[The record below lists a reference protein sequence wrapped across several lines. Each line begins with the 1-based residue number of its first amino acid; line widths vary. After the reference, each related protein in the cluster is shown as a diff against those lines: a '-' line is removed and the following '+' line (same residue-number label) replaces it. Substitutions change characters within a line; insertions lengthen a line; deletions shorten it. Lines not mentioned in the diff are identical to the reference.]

1 MPELPEVETTL
12 RGIAPALRSDSIAR
26 VVVRDG
32 RLRWPVTVPA
42 DVSGQRITRISRRA
56 KYLLLHLETGA
67 LILHLGMSGRLRV
80 VPGDTPPGKHDHVDI
95 AVGQGRVLRLTDP
108 RRFGSLHWQP
118 NPPEA
123 HWLLRGLG
131 VEPLTDSFHGRYL
144 FQASRKRRAAVKT
157 FLMDASIVVGIGN
170 IYANEALFQ
179 AGVRPRRAAGRVSRA
194 AYDAIAAAAKATLS
208 AAIERGGTTLRD
220 YVGSDGAPG
229 YFANELRVYGRE
241 GQPCLVCETALKG
254 IRVGQRSTVYCPRC
268 QR

>member
-12 RGIAPALRSDSIAR
+12 RGIAPALRNERVED
-26 VVVRDG
+26 VVVRDA
-32 RLRWPVTVPA
+32 RLRWPVAVPA
-42 DVSGQRITRISRRA
+42 SVPGQRITGIRRRA

-80 VPGDTPPGKHDHVDI
+80 VPGDTPAGKHDHIDI
-95 AVGQGRVLRLTDP
+95 AVGGGRVLRLTDP

-123 HWLLRGLG
+123 HWLLRNLG
-131 VEPLTDSFHGRYL
+131 VEPLTDAFHGQYL
-144 FQASRKRRAAVKT
+144 FEASKQRRTAVKA
-157 FLMDASIVVGIGN
+157 FIMDAGVVVGIGN
-170 IYANEALFQ
+170 IYANEALFH
-179 AGVRPRRAAGRVSRA
+179 AKVRPRRAAGRVSRA
-194 AYDAIAAAAKATLS
+194 GYDAIAAAAKAILA

-229 YFANELRVYGRE
+229 YFANELCVYGRS
-241 GQPCLVCETALKG
+241 GQPCLVCGAPLKG
-254 IRVGQRSTVYCPRC
+254 IRVGQRSTVYCPSC